1 MKNRLFVLVL
11 LVQLLILM
19 MMMMMSPM
27 MMMKTTNEKENL
39 PFFLMKSFLM
49 CFLLMCRERNGSQNE

>member
-1 MKNRLFVLVL
+1 MK
-11 LVQLLILM
+11 
-19 MMMMMSPM
+19 
-27 MMMKTTNEKENL
+27 KENL